1 MKKQFSKEEKAE
13 YFAGLR
19 SRWNDAKSISEEE
32 KQQAAAIM
40 LVHGF
45 NVSAVGYYF
54 VASQMKAQNLEGI
67 PYLDARTFQGWK
79 ECGFQVRRGEHSTIS
94 GITWIKATTGSEA
107 TEPDT
112 EGKGFVFPKEYHLF
126 HRSQVESIQ

>member
-1 MKKQFSKEEKAE
+1 MKKHFTKEEKAE

-19 SRWNDAKSISEEE
+19 SRWNAAKSISEEQ

-45 NVSAVGYYF
+45 NVSAAGYFF
-54 VASQMKAQNLEGI
+54 VAAQMKAQGLEGI
-67 PYLDARTFQGWK
+67 PYIDARTFQGWK
-79 ECGFQVRRGEHSTIS
+79 ESGFHVRKGEHSTIS
-94 GITWIKATTGSEA
+94 GITWIKATTESEA

-112 EGKGFVFPKEYHLF
+112 EEKGFVFPKEYHLF
-126 HRSQVESIQ
+126 HRSQVEPIQ

>member
-1 MKKQFSKEEKAE
+1 MKKQFTKEEKSV

-19 SRWNDAKSISEEE
+19 SRWNDAKSMSEEE

-54 VASQMKAQNLEGI
+54 VAAQMKAQGLEGI
-67 PYLDARTFQGWK
+67 PYIDARTFQGWK
-79 ECGFQVRRGEHSTIS
+79 ECGFQVRRGEHSTLS
-94 GITWIKATTGSEA
+94 GITWIKALTETES
-107 TEPDT
+107 TEPEG

-126 HRSQVESIQ
+126 HLSQVEPIQ

>member
-1 MKKQFSKEEKAE
+1 MKKQFTKEEKSE
-13 YFAGLR
+13 YFAALR
-19 SRWNDAKSISEEE
+19 DRWNSAKTLSEEE

-54 VASQMKAQNLEGI
+54 VAAQMKAQGLEGI
-67 PYLDARTFQGWK
+67 PYVDARTFQGWR
-79 ECGFQVRRGEHSTIS
+79 ESGFHVRKGEHSTIS

-107 TEPDT
+107 TEPET
-112 EGKGFVFPKEYHLF
+112 EEKGFVFPKEYHLF
-126 HRSQVESIQ
+126 HRSQVEPIQ